1 VRQNAPVTWVLGLP
15 PVNIP
20 TQGNTGLERGTRL
33 GLAAEEI
40 LVSNDTTLSQKTA
53 RRVEHPEMGIGPNGW
68 GRSAN
73 LLIHSQNH
81 FCPAVEM
88 HIVALRADD

>member
-1 VRQNAPVTWVLGLP
+1 VLVSAPRDGLKSFCDC
-15 PVNIP
+15 
-20 TQGNTGLERGTRL
+20 GLCFGHALGLERGTRW
-33 GLAAEEI
+33 GLTAEEI
-40 LVSNDTTLSQKTA
+40 LVSNDTPPSHKNREKGGAPQN
-53 RRVEHPEMGIGPNGW
+53 GIGLNGW